1 MFKKFFEGFSK
12 LNLIAGLQQVFVM
25 FGATVIVPLLT
36 GLDVGVALI
45 AAGVGTIIFHIVT
58 GFGVPIFL
66 GSSFAFIPPIIAIS
80 KMSGGSLP
88 MALGGVAVAGLLYI
102 VVALIFT
109 KVKPEKLWLVLPPV
123 VTGSIIILIGLL
135 LAPVAINN
143 IGAGGV
149 VWLTA
154 FITFT
159 TGVFIKVYVG
169 NRNKFFGTLPII
181 FSLAVGYIVATL
193 FGLVDFTYVA
203 QASWIGIPKFS
214 LPIFNWSAIAIAVPV
229 AIVTIIEHF
238 GDIVAVGGITGKDY
252 IKSPGIHRT
261 LIGDGIATTLSAMI
275 GGPANTTYSENTGSL
290 ALTGNHNPVIM
301 RIAALFAILL
311 GFVPKFTAIIQ
322 SIPGPVIGG
331 ISVLLFGMIAA
342 TGIRTMVDNKVDL
355 SLPNNLIVCSAIL
368 VIGLGVSILDIGGF
382 KISGLG
388 LASIVGIILNFFLNK
403 KSFGIKGKEYE
414 IHY

>member
-25 FGATVIVPLLT
+25 FGATVLVPLLT

-88 MALGGVAVAGLLYI
+88 MALGGVAVAGLMYI

-109 KVKPEKLWLVLPPV
+109 KVKPEKLWLVLPPT

-143 IGAGGV
+143 IGTGGI

-159 TGVFIKVYVG
+159 TGVFVKVYIG
-169 NRNKFFGTLPII
+169 NRNKFIGTLPII
-181 FSLAVGYIVATL
+181 FSLAIGYIVATL
-193 FGLVDFTYVA
+193 FGLVDFTYVK

-252 IKSPGIHRT
+252 IKNPGIHKT
-261 LIGDGIATTLSAMI
+261 LIGDGIATSISAMI